1 MLFTHEFPF
10 GKSQTDLLATQRWR
24 GLKPRQQ
31 RVCKSYSIL
40 SEGFKME
47 TLGIGCLIFIL
58 SLQYGLAGETSP
70 SNRIVLTLDNNAKVL
85 IKGFIAPIEY
95 TQDNFHLTWDALA
108 NLRVAEPEKH
118 QPTSVFEA
126 FLPTEARLQ
135 KGREKPS
142 LQELKRSPHENPT
155 KKGNSVSVGDI
166 WQIEQD
172 GLLELLRQL
181 HPNPNLDMHLNWGD
195 SRGAWA
201 CLRAYNAEFADIVF
215 RIHAE
220 FKLENGWFTPSQ
232 FTGNLV
238 INRTEGKIAF
248 FKMSV
253 PKRTINFDV
262 NRYHRAG
269 GRSFGADMGFC
280 PQIEL
285 RTGTENIIQDTQF
298 SEAIT
303 LAEAKR
309 VLTLRF
315 YKSQQINWVSVN
327 EALEI
332 AQAQQKPIHVVS
344 INGPLDDEACGG
356 SGKGLRATA
365 LSDDG
370 NIKFLNENF
379 VNTWV
384 LNTDMKRL
392 RDAKGIDEMLPLT
405 QTIVRAWKKNSPTD
419 CLIISPELELMGR
432 QPVNELSRHKW
443 HMKVEHYRLL
453 LVESL
458 EGKRPGLGEKDPVA
472 LSSSLNVVL
481 DRAQPSIEVLDT
493 FQAPAADSQEY
504 TVIKIDAT
512 AFENGG
518 TLTIDIHVGRA
529 ASVGAF
535 DLLDGNSDLPTE
547 ETPENILAQAWG
559 IQPSETRTITYQFD
573 KGQVF
578 QLRATG
584 GWVGEKGSIN
594 AFRARISIRESI
606 N

>member
-1 MLFTHEFPF
+1 M
-10 GKSQTDLLATQRWR
+10 KA
-24 GLKPRQQ
+24 
-31 RVCKSYSIL
+31 
-40 SEGFKME
+40 
-47 TLGIGCLIFIL
+47 LGIGCLMFVL
-58 SLQYGLAGETSP
+58 SLQYGFSDEMPTP
-70 SNRIVLTLDNNAKVL
+70 NRIVLTLDHNAKVL

-95 TQDNFHLTWDALA
+95 TQDNFHVTWDALA

-118 QPTSVFEA
+118 HPTSVFQA

-142 LQELKRSPHENPT
+142 LQELKRFPRENPT
-155 KKGNSVSVGDI
+155 RKGNSVSVGEV

-172 GLLELLRQL
+172 GLLELLSQL
-181 HPNPNLDMHLNWGD
+181 HPNPNLDMHINNGD
-195 SRGAWA
+195 SLGMWA

-238 INRTEGKIAF
+238 INRVEEKVAF
-248 FKMSV
+248 FQMYV
-253 PKRTINFDV
+253 PEGTLNFDV
-262 NRYHRAG
+262 NRYHG
-269 GRSFGADMGFC
+269 DGPSYGADTGFC

-285 RTGTENIIQDTQF
+285 RTGVEDIVQDTQF
-298 SEAIT
+298 SESIT
-303 LAEAKR
+303 LAEAER
-309 VLTLRF
+309 ALILLF
-315 YKSQQINWVSVN
+315 YKSQQINWVSVD

-332 AQAQQKPIHVVS
+332 AKTQQKPIHVVS
-344 INGPLDDEACGG
+344 INGPLDDEACGA
-356 SGKGLRATA
+356 SGKSLRATA
-365 LSDDG
+365 LSDDE

-384 LNTDMKRL
+384 LNMDIKRL
-392 RDAKGIDEMLPLT
+392 RDAKGIDETPPLT
-405 QTIVRAWKKNSPTD
+405 QTIVQAWKRHSPTD
-419 CLIISPELELMGR
+419 CLVISPELELMGR
-432 QPVNELSRHKW
+432 QPVNELSRSEW
-443 HMKVEHYRLL
+443 HTRAEHYQLF

-481 DRAQPSIEVLDT
+481 DRVQPSIEVLDT
-493 FQAPAADSQEY
+493 FQAPAAGSQDY

-518 TLTIDIHVGRA
+518 TLTIDIQVGRA
-529 ASVGAF
+529 APVGSF
-535 DLLDGNSDLPTE
+535 DLFDGNSELPTE
-547 ETPENILAQAWG
+547 GTPEGALANAWG
-559 IQPSETRTITYQFD
+559 IQPGETGTIIYRFD

-594 AFRARISIRESI
+594 AFRARISIR
-606 N
+606 